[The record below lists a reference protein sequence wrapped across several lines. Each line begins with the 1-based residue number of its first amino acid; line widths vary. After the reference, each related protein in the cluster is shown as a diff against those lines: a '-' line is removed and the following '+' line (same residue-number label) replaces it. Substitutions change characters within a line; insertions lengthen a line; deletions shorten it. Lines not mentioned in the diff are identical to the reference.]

1 MKTHMFIIIN
11 LLTTLMF
18 FTSCKQDAE
27 ESFFFKIETGLLEW
41 HVGAEG
47 GQQEYI
53 VESNAPWQIVH
64 KGIGTWAKVSPRR
77 SEGTGSFLI
86 TVKENESEEER
97 SVSLAV
103 QLAGKDYPV
112 NITITQE
119 GTSSEPVPPV
129 DEDYPIVYNS
139 FRIRDPFIFADP
151 VSKKYYLH
159 VHADDALYPTAANQ
173 IAVAISR
180 NLRDWQKGG
189 ISYEAPASFWGKADF
204 WAPDLYY
211 YEGKYYMFAT
221 FSGTDGI
228 RGASVL
234 ISDKPEGPFI
244 PLVNRPITPNGWQ
257 ALDAALFVDEN
268 KDPWIVFSHEW
279 TQISD
284 GTIVAEINKRFERS
298 G

>member
-129 DEDYPIVYNS
+129 DEDNP
-139 FRIRDPFIFADP
+139 
-151 VSKKYYLH
+151 
-159 VHADDALYPTAANQ
+159 
-173 IAVAISR
+173 
-180 NLRDWQKGG
+180 G
-189 ISYEAPASFWGKADF
+189 I
-204 WAPDLYY
+204 
-211 YEGKYYMFAT
+211 
-221 FSGTDGI
+221 
-228 RGASVL
+228 L
-234 ISDKPEGPFI
+234 IHS
-244 PLVNRPITPNGWQ
+244 
-257 ALDAALFVDEN
+257 EN
-268 KDPWIVFSHEW
+268 KPVTGETYEFDAPS
-279 TQISD
+279 TQMYETKVGKHAEAEGRRPGDRHRGGKRGKD
-284 GTIVAEINKRFERS
+284 GCPQNGRQN
-298 G
+298 

>member
-129 DEDYPIVYNS
+129 DEDYPIAY
-139 FRIRDPFIFADP
+139 
-151 VSKKYYLH
+151 
-159 VHADDALYPTAANQ
+159 T
-173 IAVAISR
+173 
-180 NLRDWQKGG
+180 
-189 ISYEAPASFWGKADF
+189 
-204 WAPDLYY
+204 
-211 YEGKYYMFAT
+211 
-221 FSGTDGI
+221 
-228 RGASVL
+228 
-234 ISDKPEGPFI
+234 
-244 PLVNRPITPNGWQ
+244 
-257 ALDAALFVDEN
+257 
-268 KDPWIVFSHEW
+268 
-279 TQISD
+279 
-284 GTIVAEINKRFERS
+284 
-298 G
+298 

>member
-27 ESFFFKIETGLLEW
+27 ESFFFKIENGLLEW

-112 NITITQE
+112 NITIMQE

-129 DEDYPIVYNS
+129 EEDYPIVYNS

-151 VSKKYYLH
+151 VSK
-159 VHADDALYPTAANQ
+159 N
-173 IAVAISR
+173 IIC
-180 NLRDWQKGG
+180 
-189 ISYEAPASFWGKADF
+189 
-204 WAPDLYY
+204 
-211 YEGKYYMFAT
+211 MFMRMMR
-221 FSGTDGI
+221 FIQQQLI
-228 RGASVL
+228 R
-234 ISDKPEGPFI
+234 
-244 PLVNRPITPNGWQ
+244 
-257 ALDAALFVDEN
+257 
-268 KDPWIVFSHEW
+268 
-279 TQISD
+279 
-284 GTIVAEINKRFERS
+284 
-298 G
+298 